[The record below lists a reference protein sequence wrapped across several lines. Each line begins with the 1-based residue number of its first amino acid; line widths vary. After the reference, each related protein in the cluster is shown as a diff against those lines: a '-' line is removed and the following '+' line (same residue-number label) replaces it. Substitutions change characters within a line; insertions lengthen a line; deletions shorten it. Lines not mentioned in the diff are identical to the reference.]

1 MLLVLQ
7 NPLDVLF
14 LNIFSFQFLK
24 LVQALGYYNNF
35 SISLY
40 PFPNPLYFSAILHF
54 LNTLNTFFAKKSAE
68 YNPNSIT

>member
-24 LVQALGYYNNF
+24 LVQALGYYNTF
-35 SISLY
+35 QLVSTLSLIR
-40 PFPNPLYFSAILHF
+40 FFCHF
-54 LNTLNTFFAKKSAE
+54 TLFKHFEHIFF
-68 YNPNSIT
+68 